1 MISERISVRILHE
14 FGRSGK
20 EIIMTFKIIE
30 TNPSFTAEEIAS
42 KIGKTSRTV
51 ENHIQKTERCRNY
64 REEKSKIGRFMGDK
78 TKLKTWKNHWT
89 KIHLTTLKI

>member
-51 ENHIQKTERCRNY
+51 ENHIQKLKNTGIIERK
-64 REEKSKIGRFMGDK
+64 EP
-78 TKLKTWKNHWT
+78 KLGGLWEIKQN
-89 KIHLTTLKI
+89 